1 MPFQSKAQQRF
12 MFSQHPKIAKR
23 WAREMKGS
31 HKSIRS
37 LPEKKASD
45 VESPASYWQGKSTI
59 KRLEGGT
66 SSGTHVDRNLPKA
79 GFGTMYG
86 TGMPKK
92 AFDIAFSDEICKIA
106 AGSSRTEAVRLAARA
121 APLAAK
127 RIKGIRREWRT
138 LGRKS

>member
-1 MPFQSKAQQRF
+1 
-12 MFSQHPKIAKR
+12 
-23 WAREMKGS
+23 MKKS
-31 HKSIRS
+31 NKSIRS
-37 LPEKKASD
+37 LPEKKAS
-45 VESPASYWQGKSTI
+45 ETEAPAGYWQGKAAV

-66 SSGTHVDRNLPKA
+66 NSGTHVDRNLPKA

-106 AGSSRTEAVRLAARA
+106 AGPSRTDAVRLAARA